1 MDEFSSDSESSS
13 EQELRR
19 TARRKMFIG
28 AAMLTALPLLPVTLF
43 LVQYLVP
50 SDFILVLLIA
60 FGFIV
65 ILGMTML
72 VYYGGGSSML
82 FRGMDILHQIAP
94 PEPFIEGKF
103 AVLNKD
109 PVYGIA
115 QWGSNALFFVAFY
128 QYERTFDQ
136 KVKVPRVI
144 WKWEYS
150 HRIGE
155 LKVAKREDTFT
166 IPVGRGIYHT
176 GRGILYSLLLEQT
189 RVITYPKKF
198 TDEQL
203 NQIVDNLIR
212 EIVSYES
219 SHQIVNDDFE

>member
-1 MDEFSSDSESSS
+1 MDEFYGGSESSS
-13 EQELRR
+13 EQALRR
-19 TARRKMFIG
+19 LVRRKMFIG
-28 AAMLTALPLLPVTLF
+28 AVMLAALPLLPITLF
-43 LVQYLVP
+43 LVQYSLPSTFVP
-50 SDFILVLLIA
+50 VLFIS
-60 FGFIV
+60 FGFIG
-65 ILGMTML
+65 ILGMTIL
-72 VYYGGGSSML
+72 GYYGGGSSML
-82 FRGMDILHQIAP
+82 FRSMDILRQITP
-94 PEPFIEGKF
+94 PELFIEGKF

-115 QWGSNALFFVAFY
+115 QWGSNALFFVAFH

-155 LKVAKREDTFT
+155 LKVARRENTFT
-166 IPVGRGIYHT
+166 IPVGRGIYYT
-176 GRGILYSLLLEQT
+176 GRGILYALLLEQT

-203 NQIVDNLIR
+203 NQIVDNLAR
-212 EIVSYES
+212 EVVSNGYS
-219 SHQIVNDDFE
+219 RQVS